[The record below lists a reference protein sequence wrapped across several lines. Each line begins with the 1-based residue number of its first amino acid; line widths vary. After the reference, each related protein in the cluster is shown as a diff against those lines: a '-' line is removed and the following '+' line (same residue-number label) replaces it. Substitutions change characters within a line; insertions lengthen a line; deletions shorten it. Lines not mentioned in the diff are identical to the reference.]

1 MKNISFI
8 KALRI
13 VFIVSFF
20 VALLLAAATIW
31 RLFGEIDSVAK
42 IIVSETESLKT
53 QTAALHERASI
64 LMTLFLF
71 ILFFALGLLVIISGY
86 TRERFDK
93 IETALNRRN
102 ETLIVRTEELE
113 ELNQELDASYEEIA
127 QANETLQ
134 IQAYQLEI
142 SEERYRQMF
151 ENMRSGVAIYEAVD
165 DGIDFVFKS
174 FNSAAEK
181 IENLK
186 REQVLQRRLSDIFP
200 RVEDFGF
207 LQALREVN
215 ESGKAQSFPV
225 GFYEDSRISGWR
237 ENFIYKLST
246 GEIVVIYDDATER
259 KKAEE
264 ALKESECFLQ
274 TIIEMEPECVKIIDD
289 KGLLTFMNS
298 AGLEMIEAD
307 SLEQVAGHSVLG
319 IIAPEYQYAYAKL
332 HKRVLKGER
341 MQMQYE
347 VIGLKGGRRWLET
360 HAVPMQDHGKT
371 VHLAVTR
378 DIAERKEAEERLK
391 AFSKELEHKVAIGIE
406 ELRQKE
412 MVMTQQSKMA
422 AMGEMIGAIAH
433 QWRQPL
439 NSLSVM
445 IQDVPIAYQFGELDE
460 RYIADFKQKSMNVI
474 FSMSNTIDDFRNFFS
489 PNKKQEEFFV
499 EDAINEVLKIMSAQL
514 TANNINI
521 IFDAESDKH
530 KHTCYKNELKQALLN
545 ILANAKDA
553 LLEIKKAD
561 SFIKI
566 EVAKIDKKLI
576 ITIEDSAGGIP
587 AEIMDNIF
595 EPYFTTKSADKGTG
609 LGLYISK
616 EIVERNLEGKL
627 TVKNTQNGARFD
639 MELLDAGH
647 GV

>member
-1 MKNISFI
+1 MKNTSFI
-8 KALRI
+8 KLLRI
-13 VFIVSFF
+13 VFIISFF

-31 RLFGEIDSVAK
+31 QLLGEIDNIAK
-42 IIVSETESLKT
+42 IAVSETESLKA
-53 QTAALHERASI
+53 QTVALRERASI

-71 ILFFALGLLVIISGY
+71 ILFFALGLLVVIAGY
-86 TRERFDK
+86 IRERFDK
-93 IETALNRRN
+93 IEAALNGRN
-102 ETLIVRTEELE
+102 ETLEVRTEELE
-113 ELNQELDASYEEIA
+113 ELNRKLDASYEEIA

-134 IQAYQLEI
+134 MQAYQLKI

-165 DGIDFVFKS
+165 DGMDFVFKS

-181 IENLK
+181 IESLK
-186 REQVLQRRLSDIFP
+186 REQVLQKHLSDIFP
-200 RVEDFGF
+200 GVGDFGF
-207 LQALREVN
+207 LQALKEVN
-215 ESGKAQSFPV
+215 ESGKAQNFPI
-225 GFYEDSRISGWR
+225 GFYEDNRISGWR
-237 ENFIYKLST
+237 ENFIYKLTT
-246 GEIVVIYDDATER
+246 GEIVVIYDDITER

-264 ALKESECFLQ
+264 ELKESKYFLQ

-289 KGLLTFMNS
+289 KGRLTFMNS

-307 SLEQVAGHSVLG
+307 SLEQVAGRPALG
-319 IIAPEYQYAYAKL
+319 IIAPEHQYSYAKL
-332 HKRVLKGER
+332 HKRVLEGER
-341 MQMQYE
+341 MRMQYE

-391 AFSKELEHKVAIGIE
+391 AFSIELEQKVAAGVE
-406 ELRQKE
+406 ELRKKE
-412 MVMTQQSKMA
+412 LVMTQQSKMA

-445 IQDVPIAYQFGELDE
+445 IQDIPMAYKFGELNE
-460 RYIADFKQKSMNVI
+460 EYIANFKQKSIDVI
-474 FSMSNTIDDFRNFFS
+474 LSMSNTIDDFRNFFS

-499 EDAINEVLKIMSAQL
+499 EDAIDDVLKIMSAQL
-514 TANNINI
+514 TTNNINVV
-521 IFDAESDKH
+521 FDGKSGKH
-530 KHTCYKNELKQALLN
+530 RHICHKNELKQALLN

-566 EVAKIDKKLI
+566 DVVKIGGKLL

-587 AEIMDNIF
+587 VEIMDNIF

-616 EIVERNLEGKL
+616 EIIEHNLNGRL

-639 MELLDAGH
+639 IELLDASQGA
-647 GV
+647 